1 MFNFEHR
8 FESLTPTTPWLTA
21 AREATRLATPAT
33 EPQSQQQRLA
43 ETIHGR
49 VVVVTGGATGLGRAT
64 ALEFAQRGVA
74 VAINYVD
81 LPDRDVAAQALLTET
96 AIRAL
101 GVPVYCARC
110 DVRNHAEVE
119 KFITTVRER
128 LGGVHY
134 LVNNA
139 GVAHDGAL
147 WRLSPEAW
155 QEVLDT
161 NVTGA
166 FNCIQAVAG
175 SMRAQR
181 YGKIV
186 NVASH
191 QAFRPGFGIANY
203 AASKAALIGLTR
215 AAAVDL
221 GPSNVNVNAV
231 APGFVK
237 TDLLA
242 KLPREVLERAEHES
256 VLGRVAEP
264 EDVARV
270 IVFLCSEEARHVT
283 GQVIVV
289 DGGLTLGS

>member
-8 FESLTPTTPWLTA
+8 FESLSPTTPWLTA
-21 AREATRLATPAT
+21 AREATRVATPAT

-215 AAAVDL
+215 SAAVDL

-237 TDLLA
+237 TELLA

-270 IVFLCSEEARHVT
+270 IVFQCSEEARHVT

>member
-1 MFNFEHR
+1 MFNFEHK
-8 FESLTPTTPWLTA
+8 FEILAPTSSWTA
-21 AREATRLATPAT
+21 APHEATHPGAPAT
-33 EPQSQQQRLA
+33 ETRPSPQRLA
-43 ETIHGR
+43 ETVHGR
-49 VVVVTGGATGLGRAT
+49 VAIVTGGATGLGRAT
-64 ALEFAQRGVA
+64 AIEFAQHGTA

-110 DVRNHAEVE
+110 DVRNRDEVE
-119 KFITTVRER
+119 RFVTSVRER

-139 GVAHDGAL
+139 GVTHDGAL
-147 WRLSPEAW
+147 WRLSSAAW

-175 SMRAQR
+175 PMRAQR
-181 YGKIV
+181 FGKIV

-203 AASKAALIGLTR
+203 AASKAAVIGLTR
-215 AAAVDL
+215 SAAVDL

-237 TDLLA
+237 TDLLSA
-242 KLPREVLERAEHES
+242 LPREVLERAEHES
-256 VLGRVAEP
+256 LLGRVAEP

-270 IVFLCSEEARHVT
+270 IAFLCSDAARHIT

-289 DGGLTLGS
+289 DGGLTLAS

>member
-1 MFNFEHR
+1 M
-8 FESLTPTTPWLTA
+8 TPTAWTLA
-21 AREATRLATPAT
+21 AREATRVATPAT

-215 AAAVDL
+215 SAAVDL

-237 TDLLA
+237 TELLA

>member
-1 MFNFEHR
+1 MFNSEHR
-8 FESLTPTTPWLTA
+8 FEILTPTAPWLTA
-21 AREATRLATPAT
+21 AREATRVAAPAT
-33 EPQSQQQRLA
+33 EPRPEPQRLA
-43 ETIHGR
+43 ETVHGR
-49 VVVVTGGATGLGRAT
+49 VVIVTGGATGLGRAT
-64 ALEFAQRGVA
+64 ALEFAQHGVA
-74 VAINYVD
+74 VGINYVE
-81 LPDRDVAAQALLTET
+81 LPDRDVGAQALLTET

-110 DVRNHAEVE
+110 DVRSRDGVE
-119 KFITTVRER
+119 RFVTAVRER

-139 GVAHDGAL
+139 GVTHDGAL
-147 WRLSPEAW
+147 WRLTSEAW

-175 SMRAQR
+175 PMRAQR

-203 AASKAALIGLTR
+203 AASKAALIGLTKS
-215 AAAVDL
+215 AAVDL

-237 TDLLA
+237 TDLLS

-270 IVFLCSEEARHVT
+270 IVFLCSDAARHVT

-289 DGGLTLGS
+289 DGGLTLAS

>member
-1 MFNFEHR
+1 MFNFEHK
-8 FESLTPTTPWLTA
+8 FERLTATSWATA
-21 AREATRLATPAT
+21 ARQAPAVGAPAT
-33 EPQSQQQRLA
+33 EPRPEPHGLG
-43 ETIHGR
+43 ETVQGR
-49 VVVVTGGATGLGRAT
+49 VAIVTGGATGLGRAT

-81 LPDRDVAAQALLTET
+81 LPGRDVAAQALLTET

-110 DVRNHAEVE
+110 DVRDRAAVE
-119 KFITTVRER
+119 QFVTVVRER

-147 WRLSPEAW
+147 WRLSAEAW

-175 SMRAQR
+175 PMRAQR

-215 AAAVDL
+215 SAAVDL
-221 GPSNVNVNAV
+221 GPSNINVNAV

-237 TDLLA
+237 TDLLTT
-242 KLPREVLERAEHES
+242 LPREVLERAEHES

-270 IVFLCSEEARHVT
+270 IAFLCSEAARHIT

-289 DGGLTLGS
+289 DGGLTLAS

>member
-21 AREATRLATPAT
+21 AREATRVATPAT

-215 AAAVDL
+215 SAAVDL

-237 TDLLA
+237 TELLA